1 MTSTATATDEITSTL
16 TRHQATRCP
25 AGWSV
30 TWLGDRT
37 VTFDQA
43 RDAIE
48 LAELIENSDL
58 RISHLSRADYE
69 RIAELTYDLCIWVA
83 EAIELIQAHPL
94 SKPPVYDPAT
104 GRIREDHQPK
114 QTELDRTI
122 AVLKDLNGRHN
133 EGMDDAQ
140 YLAAVEHLI
149 KTGRADAAPPH
160 GTSAAR

>member
-1 MTSTATATDEITSTL
+1 MAPTAVTDEITSTL

-37 VTFDQA
+37 LTFEQA

-58 RISHLSRADYE
+58 RISRLDKATHG
-69 RIAELTYDLCIWVA
+69 RITELTYDLCIWVA

-94 SKPPVYDPAT
+94 SKPPVYDPVT
-104 GRIREDHQPK
+104 GRTRDDHQPK

-122 AVLKDLNGRHN
+122 AVLDDLNDRHN
-133 EGMDDAQ
+133 KGMDDAQ
-140 YLAAVEHLI
+140 YLAAVEYLI
-149 KTGRADAAPPH
+149 RNRKR
-160 GTSAAR
+160 

>member
-1 MTSTATATDEITSTL
+1 MAATDEITSTH
-16 TRHQATRCP
+16 TAHQATRCP

-37 VTFDQA
+37 VTHAQA

-48 LAELIENSDL
+48 LAELIENTDL
-58 RISHLSRADYE
+58 RISHLDKATHD
-69 RIAELTYDLCIWVA
+69 RITELTYDLCIWVA

-104 GRIREDHQPK
+104 GRVREDHQPK
-114 QTELDRTI
+114 QTDLGKTI
-122 AVLKDLNGRHN
+122 AVLKDLNNRHN

-140 YLAAVEHLI
+140 YLAAVEHLT
-149 KTGRADAAPPH
+149 KNRTR
-160 GTSAAR
+160 